1 MSDGRS
7 PRRRSVQSG
16 YDSRSDVTFTLD
28 ELCEQA
34 GVTVRTVRYYISEGL
49 LPPPTGHG
57 ASTRYV
63 REHLDRLR
71 IIDSLKEQFLPLR
84 EIRRSL
90 DRLSG
95 SQIRDTA
102 DLLRR
107 EQPHAPKPDASV
119 SNRTDEEGRLFI
131 QSPRSPSLEG
141 VTDSAPPPPAREIRE
156 ESDAASY
163 IADVLDRGSHQRPG
177 RRHQPPDP
185 EPSSWR
191 RIRISEEAEFLIE
204 EQAYQRRREQ
214 IESLVTWAKRIL
226 NGT

>member
-16 YDSRSDVTFTLD
+16 GDSRSDVTFTLD

-57 ASTRYV
+57 ASTRYM

-90 DRLSG
+90 DRLSA

-102 DLLRR
+102 DLLRQ
-107 EQPHAPKPDASV
+107 EQPQAAKPDASV
-119 SNRTDEEGRLFI
+119 PNRTDEEGSLFI
-131 QSPRSPSLEG
+131 QSPPAPSPRG
-141 VTDSAPPPPAREIRE
+141 VAYNVPPPSAREIRE

-163 IADVLDRGSHQRPG
+163 IADVLDRGSHQRPA
-177 RRHQPPDP
+177 RRHQSPVP
-185 EPSSWR
+185 EPSKLATGQDLR
-191 RIRISEEAEFLIE
+191 
-204 EQAYQRRREQ
+204 
-214 IESLVTWAKRIL
+214 
-226 NGT
+226 

>member
-1 MSDGRS
+1 MSDDRS
-7 PRRRSVQSG
+7 PPRNSVRPG
-16 YDSRSDVTFTLD
+16 DESRSDVTFTLD

-57 ASTRYV
+57 TNARYL
-63 REHLDRLR
+63 REYLDRLR
-71 IIDSLKEQFLPLR
+71 IIDNLKEKFLPLR

-90 DRLSG
+90 DALST

-102 DLLRR
+102 DFLDQS
-107 EQPHAPKPDASV
+107 QPRASKPEVV
-119 SNRTDEEGRLFI
+119 SAVERPG
-131 QSPRSPSLEG
+131 PRSPLREG
-141 VTDSAPPPPAREIRE
+141 VSYSALPPAAREIRE

-163 IADVLDRGSHQRPG
+163 IADVLDRGGQRRPS
-177 RRHQPPDP
+177 RHQQTRSQEP
-185 EPSSWR
+185 ESWR
-191 RIRISEEAEFLIE
+191 RVRISDEAEFLIE